1 VAFAEIAAGMEWGEC
16 WLEPPPVPPAFAAEI
31 KKLTGGVLPTAIART
46 ASVPWVGR
54 TWARVVQKQVAHMP
68 LGLWDL
74 IGLVVSQDNSCR
86 YCYGATRT
94 MLRLLGH
101 RDEQIDSIERD
112 VAVSD
117 LGRPER
123 LALEFVRKVSHANP
137 RPTALD
143 RAALADAGFTP
154 GAVGEI
160 VFTAAF
166 AGFPNRV
173 ATLFALQPEEFE
185 KLPDRLVGRLVRP
198 LIARALRAKRVPP
211 PPAPPEP
218 NTGPFRDLVE
228 ALAGS
233 PKAQVV
239 RDAIDDAFASSILPR
254 RTKLLMIAV
263 VGRALECGGSEREA
277 REGLVAEGLTGA
289 DVDGILANL
298 GSDKLDRR
306 DALLVPFARETVR
319 YQTGPIQRRTRELA
333 RELPTDELMEA
344 VGVAALANALGRAS
358 ILLETC

>member
-31 KKLTGGVLPTAIART
+31 KKLTGGVLPAAIART

-54 TWARVVQKQVAHMP
+54 TWARVVHKQVAHMP
-68 LGLWDL
+68 LALWDL

-94 MLRLLGH
+94 ILRLVGY
-101 RDEQIDSIERD
+101 REEQIDRIERD

-123 LALEFVRKVSHANP
+123 LALEFARKVSHANP
-137 RPTALD
+137 RPTAQD
-143 RAALADAGFTP
+143 RAALVDAGFTP
-154 GAVGEI
+154 AVVGEI
-160 VFTAAF
+160 VFAAAF
-166 AGFPNRV
+166 SGFPNRV

-185 KLPDRLVGRLVRP
+185 KLPDRLIGRLLRP
-198 LIARALRAKRVPP
+198 LIARTMRGKRVPP
-211 PPAPPEP
+211 PACPEP
-218 NTGPFRDLVE
+218 NTGPFRELVE
-228 ALAGS
+228 VLTGS

-239 RDAIDDAFASSILPR
+239 RDAVDGAFASSVLPR

-263 VGRALECGGSEREA
+263 IGRALGCGTSERAA
-277 REGLVAEGLTGA
+277 RDGLAAEGLTGT

-319 YQTGPIQRRTRELA
+319 YQTGSIQRRTRELA
-333 RELPTDELMEA
+333 RELPTDEVLEA
-344 VGVAALANALGRAS
+344 AGVAALANALGRAS